1 MEISK
6 RIGEKYKMKLQKHY
20 LNEKNF
26 EKQCPLQNGNRCD
39 SYCAWFDHEEQ
50 DCRMIGGF
58 WKVREGLTDVTD
70 LLTDIRDCMRG
81 KDDEHKFKF

>member
-1 MEISK
+1 MSK
-6 RIGEKYKMKLQKHY
+6 YQKHY
-20 LNEKNF
+20 LSDGGNNNKL
-26 EKQCPLQNGNRCD
+26 CPLQQIVVQCD
-39 SYCAWFDHEEQ
+39 SHCAWFDHEYQ

-81 KDDEHKFKF
+81 KDGKREFKF

>member
-1 MEISK
+1 M
-6 RIGEKYKMKLQKHY
+6 KYQKHY
-20 LNEKNF
+20 LSDKIANKL
-26 EKQCPLQNGNRCD
+26 CPLHNGRTCD
-39 SYCAWFDHEEQ
+39 SYCAWFDHEHQ

-81 KDDEHKFKF
+81 KNDKRAFKF